1 MPSALLG
8 ERDTGAAASQVKT
21 NMHAEITRMTPNG
34 RTKLSTH
41 VLDLVSGL
49 PAPGLAV
56 KLYDPEV
63 ALISSAI
70 TNEDGRI
77 EAWDGAVDFG
87 SGTYRLV
94 FDIAGYRQAHGASE
108 HDLLF
113 PRIEIIFHLDGS
125 RSRLHIPVL
134 LSNYG
139 YTTYR
144 GS

>member
-1 MPSALLG
+1 MPSAMPG
-8 ERDTGAAASQVKT
+8 ELATGAAAFQVKT
-21 NMHAEITRMTPNG
+21 NKQAGITRMTPNG
-34 RTKLSTH
+34 RTELSTH

-56 KLYDPEV
+56 NLYDPED

-94 FDIAGYRQAHGASE
+94 FDIAGYRQTHGASE

>member
-1 MPSALLG
+1 MLLALQARICNST
-8 ERDTGAAASQVKT
+8 EEEFAQAV
-21 NMHAEITRMTPNG
+21 AEQ
-34 RTKLSTH
+34 TKILKAR
-41 VLDLVSGL
+41 
-49 PAPGLAV
+49 APGLAV
-56 KLYDPEV
+56 NLYDPED

-77 EAWDGAVDFG
+77 EAWDGAVDLG

-94 FDIAGYRQAHGASE
+94 FDIAGYRQTHGASE

>member
-1 MPSALLG
+1 
-8 ERDTGAAASQVKT
+8 
-21 NMHAEITRMTPNG
+21 MTPNG

-56 KLYDPEV
+56 KLYDPED

-77 EAWDGAVDFG
+77 EAWDGAVDLG
-87 SGTYRLV
+87 SGSYRLV
-94 FDIAGYRQAHGASE
+94 FDIVGYRQTHGASE

>member
-1 MPSALLG
+1 MPL
-8 ERDTGAAASQVKT
+8 
-21 NMHAEITRMTPNG
+21 NG
-34 RTKLSTH
+34 RTELSTH
-41 VLDLVSGL
+41 VLDLASGL

-56 KLYDPEV
+56 KLYDPED

-77 EAWDGAVDFG
+77 EAWDGAEDLE
-87 SGTYRLV
+87 SGTYRLA
-94 FDIAGYRQAHGASE
+94 FDIAGYRQTHEASD
-108 HDLLF
+108 HDVLF
-113 PRIEIIFHLDGS
+113 PRIEIIFKLDGS

>member
-1 MPSALLG
+1 
-8 ERDTGAAASQVKT
+8 
-21 NMHAEITRMTPNG
+21 MTPNG
-34 RTKLSTH
+34 RTELSTH

-49 PAPGLAV
+49 PAPGMAV
-56 KLYDPEV
+56 ELYDHGD

-77 EAWDGAVDFG
+77 EAWDGAVDLG
-87 SGTYRLV
+87 PGTYRLV
-94 FDIAGYRQAHGASE
+94 FDIAGYQQTHEASE